1 MKLYLKRDLTLIS
14 SLDSS
19 LDTER
24 LLDQV
29 HVNVSAQ
36 RHTIL
41 EGPLIVRFRTL
52 GLNVLLDSKD
62 LRLILDKFLLNVI
75 QAVVD
80 LILHDLVL
88 LGIMLHSMVSHLLL
102 QSWLVLLYHHL
113 DRSQSNLLLFE

>member
-1 MKLYLKRDLTLIS
+1 M
-14 SLDSS
+14 
-19 LDTER
+19 
-24 LLDQV
+24 
-29 HVNVSAQ
+29 
-36 RHTIL
+36 
-41 EGPLIVRFRTL
+41 IVRFRTL

-80 LILHDLVL
+80 FVLHDLVL
-88 LGIMLHSMVSHLLL
+88 LGVMLHGMVSHLLL